1 MNTLLEY
8 IAVAAA
14 EETQLSPSDHRRFD
28 TGDDATDHNLRILD
42 HLSQIDAFD
51 GPAELMHN
59 WLVSINSAQKLLPRA
74 AARHFEQGRYLI
86 GRRHFEAGD
95 RERALLW
102 QWLAFNLSRE
112 VEAAYA
118 DPALRKEARPDLS
131 DRPKTRAEILTTL
144 CAKVQTGLLEGS
156 DVSKPLAKLAREA
169 AGTEVASD
177 VKKLQKLLSKPPT
190 GDQPRHRAEL
200 IRIIYH
206 ARRVAG
212 HLHHLE

>member
-1 MNTLLEY
+1 MS
-8 IAVAAA
+8 
-14 EETQLSPSDHRRFD
+14 QSDHRRFD
-28 TGDDATDHNLRILD
+28 TGDDATDHNLRALNQ
-42 HLSQIDAFD
+42 LSQIDTFD

-59 WLVSINSAQKLLPRA
+59 WLLSINSAQKLLPRA

-86 GRRHFEAGD
+86 GRRPFEVGD

-112 VEAAYA
+112 VEAAHA
-118 DPALRKEARPDLS
+118 DPALRKEAKPDLS

-144 CAKVQTGLLEGS
+144 CAKVQAGLMEGS
-156 DVSKPLAKLAREA
+156 DVSEPLARLELEA
-169 AGTEVASD
+169 AGTVVASA
-177 VKKLQKLLSKPPT
+177 VKKLQKLLSKQQIT
-190 GDQPRHRAEL
+190 DRPRHRAEL

-206 ARRVAG
+206 ARRLAG